1 MYQEK
6 HISKI
11 IFFSS
16 AQVMPYTTKYT
27 QSINEWVLLKPNWE
41 SGRMEFVVKL
51 NKICLST
58 SLSSVLAKKVAADS

>member
-6 HISKI
+6 HMSKI

-27 QSINEWVLLKPNWE
+27 QSINEWVLQKPN
-41 SGRMEFVVKL
+41 
-51 NKICLST
+51 
-58 SLSSVLAKKVAADS
+58 